1 MNKTSRLAFHQME
14 ARLAKTYGVENVH
27 ETFTVDPTLE
37 QKLQD
42 KIVEL
47 STFLPNINVIT
58 VDDLEGQN
66 ILGSASGPASGR
78 TDTSVDGNERKPKD
92 LLNLSA
98 SGYRLYQTN
107 TDTYIRY
114 ATMDAWAKFADLP
127 ERYQRYVQQRMAT
140 DREII
145 GWHGTSAA
153 PDTDLEANPMMQDVN
168 KGWLQY
174 MREKMTANILT
185 TGEKQQ
191 GEIRIGPG
199 GDFINLDHAVLE
211 LVEGIPPYLRQDLV
225 ALIGSE
231 LVGKEKTALAIAM
244 GQTPTEKTL
253 TPAALANFGGLP
265 WETPSNFP
273 GRGLVITSHDNLS
286 IYLQSG
292 SWRRH
297 IKDKPEKDR
306 VEDFNSRNEGYVV
319 ETPEKFVAVE
329 FDKVKLLQP
338 DGTTWA

>member
-1 MNKTSRLAFHQME
+1 MNKTARLAFHQME
-14 ARLAKTYGVENVH
+14 ARLAKTYGVENVQ
-27 ETFTVDPTLE
+27 ETFTVEPTLE

-42 KIVEL
+42 KIVEQ
-47 STFLPNINVIT
+47 STFLPRVNVLS

-66 ILGSASGPASGR
+66 VLGSASGPASGR
-78 TDTSVDGNERKPKD
+78 TDTSVDGKERVPKD
-92 LLNLSA
+92 LLNLAA

-107 TDTYIRY
+107 TDVYIRY
-114 ATMDAWAKFADLP
+114 ATMDAWAKFPDLA
-127 ERYQRYVQQRMAT
+127 ERYQRYVQQRVAN

-153 PDTDLEANPMMQDVN
+153 ADTDLSANPLMQDVN

-174 MREKMTANILT
+174 VREKMTANILT
-185 TGEKQQ
+185 TGEKQA
-191 GEIRIGPG
+191 GEIRFGTG

-211 LVEGIPPYLRQDLV
+211 LVEGIPQYLRQGLV

-231 LVGKEKTALAIAM
+231 LVGREKTALAIAM
-244 GQTPTEKTL
+244 GQTPSEKTL
-253 TPAALANFGGLP
+253 TPAAMANFGGLP

-273 GRGLVITSHDNLS
+273 GRGLVITSLDNLS
-286 IYLQSG
+286 IYVQSG

-297 IKDKPEKDR
+297 IKEKPEKDR

-338 DGTTWA
+338 DGETWA